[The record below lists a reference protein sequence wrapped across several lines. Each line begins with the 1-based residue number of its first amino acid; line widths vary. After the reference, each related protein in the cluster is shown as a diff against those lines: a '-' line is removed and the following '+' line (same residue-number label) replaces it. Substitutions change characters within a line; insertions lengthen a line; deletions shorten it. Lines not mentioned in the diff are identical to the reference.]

1 MNNPISVFFNN
12 FASAFG
18 YKDRSQSI
26 ISALLGEKEENDD
39 FFDKFDMDYYANQP
53 INIIG
58 MQELQRQKQAN
69 QSNNEQPNQN
79 NQSNEQL
86 TNTPQTTTPL
96 SSEDIK
102 WSNLPSAISGFE
114 IANRGKGDIKRIVL
128 HETLSETTEAGIR
141 TLKERGLS
149 YHTIVDKDGTA
160 TKYVDPKNIAWGA
173 KGVNKDSINISAA
186 HTESDHDIKASQQDT
201 FEKLIRK
208 YIKDYYNGEPIEIS
222 YHGQHGGTDCNVFG
236 THAAYEQWVKTK
248 LGDLLQTGKIK
259 ISNTQNIV
267 NQANEQGTRILT
279 ENGRSYN
286 TVV

>member
-1 MNNPISVFFNN
+1 MTDLISGFFNS
-12 FASAFG
+12 FASVLG
-18 YKDRSQSI
+18 YKDQARKSI
-26 ISALLGEKEENDD
+26 VSSLLGEEDD
-39 FFDKFDMDYYANQP
+39 ESFFDKYNLDYFTNQP
-53 INIIG
+53 VNIIG
-58 MQELQRQKQAN
+58 KKNLIEQQINENAAN
-69 QSNNEQPNQN
+69 NQTTSLNQN
-79 NQSNEQL
+79 N
-86 TNTPQTTTPL
+86 TNTNQTTTPL
-96 SSEDIK
+96 SGEDIR
-102 WSNLPSAISGFE
+102 WSNLPLAISGFD
-114 IANRGKGDIKRIVL
+114 IANRGKGDIKKIVL
-128 HETLSETTEAGIR
+128 HETLGETTEAGVR

-208 YIKDYYNGEPIEIS
+208 YIQDYYNGEPIEVS

-236 THAAYEQWVKTK
+236 THAAYEQWMKTR

-259 ISNTQNIV
+259 LSNSQNTV
-267 NQANEQGTRILT
+267 NQPNEQGTRILT
-279 ENGRSYN
+279 ENGKSYN